1 MTPSGFGRSTLGL
14 IVAAAMLTG
23 CGASQA
29 SGVTGA
35 MPQILAIGTY
45 ADRGTSWMLPE
56 AKNENL
62 LYLAAPGEGISVLS
76 YPRGKLLQT
85 LDTYDWPQGL
95 CSDRDGNVWV
105 ALPLNLS
112 VAEYAHGGSSP
123 IATLADPREEPLGCA
138 VDPRSGDL
146 AVASALGSIQVY
158 SHASGSAQSYKL
170 YGVKMLNF
178 CTYDDKGN
186 LFADGESNSGTF
198 ELIEL
203 PNGGSS
209 LRKIS
214 IDATLSPDYAIAWY
228 GKDLAV
234 QASEGSGGAVI
245 DSISI
250 NGSTG
255 SVVETTTLD
264 IEGNPHGAQFTLFR
278 RKVILPED
286 EGVGVWKY
294 PLGGDPIKTFSGL
307 GKQPFLGATVSAIKS

>member
-1 MTPSGFGRSTLGL
+1 MTPSGFGRFTLGL

-23 CGASQA
+23 CGVLPFDSAQGRLAQDDMQPTGS
-29 SGVTGA
+29 TGA
-35 MPQILAIGTY
+35 VPQ
-45 ADRGTSWMLPE
+45 E
-56 AKNENL
+56 AKSGNL

-85 LDTYDWPQGL
+85 LDTYDWPEGL

-138 VDPRSGDL
+138 VDPRSGNL

-170 YGVKMLNF
+170 SGVEMLNF

-186 LFADGESNSGTF
+186 LFADGESDSGTF

-203 PNGGSS
+203 PKGSSS
-209 LRKIS
+209 LRQIS
-214 IDATLSPDYAIAWY
+214 IAATISGEYAIQWY

-234 QASEGSGGAVI
+234 QASQGSGEAVI
-245 DSISI
+245 DRIRI

-255 SVVETTTLD
+255 SVVGTTTLD
-264 IEGNPHGAQFTLFR
+264 IEGNPYGAQFTLFR
-278 RKVILPED
+278 GMVILPED
-286 EGVGVWKY
+286 ESVGVWNY
-294 PLGGDPIKTFSGL
+294 PQGGDPIKTFAGL
-307 GKQPFLGATVSAIKS
+307 DKQPFLGATVSAIEN

>member
-1 MTPSGFGRSTLGL
+1 MTRSGFGRHTLGF

-23 CGASQA
+23 CGVSQPGA
-29 SGVTGA
+29 TGA
-35 MPQILAIGTY
+35 MPQILAIGRH
-45 ADRGTSWMLPE
+45 ADGTSRVLAE
-56 AKNENL
+56 AKSNTL

-76 YPRGKLLQT
+76 YPGGKLLQT

-95 CSDRDGNVWV
+95 CSDHDGNVWV

-146 AVASALGSIQVY
+146 AVTSALGSIQVY

-170 YGVKMLNF
+170 YGVEMLNF

-186 LFADGESNSGTF
+186 LFADGESDSGNF

-203 PNGGSS
+203 PKGGSS

-214 IDATLSPDYAIAWY
+214 IDATLSLYYAIQWY

-234 QASEGSGGAVI
+234 QALEGSGEAVI
-245 DSISI
+245 DSVNI
-250 NGSTG
+250 NGSSG
-255 SVVETTTLD
+255 SVVGTTTLNVA
-264 IEGNPHGAQFTLFR
+264 GSPYGAQFTLFR
-278 RKVILPED
+278 SKVILPEGED
-286 EGVGVWKY
+286 VGVWKF
-294 PLGGDPIKTFSGL
+294 PLGGDPIKTFAGI
-307 GKQPFLGATVSAIKS
+307 GKQAIVGATVSAIKN